1 MNIRSPEEEDDEM
14 KADRETAEASQKAN
28 AIEKSL
34 KILMLY
40 HPHNRELTTTEV
52 SKRLNLHKATA
63 SRILLTL
70 TRHGF
75 LQQDQQ
81 RKTFRLGPSVLRL
94 STAIK
99 QSLKSELVQIAKP
112 HLDELRDAV
121 NETVGL
127 EVISGDLTVL
137 AYLAEG
143 ARPVRT
149 TTALGAT
156 LPVHAAAGAKAIF
169 AHSPSAHWQ
178 GIFDRGVSGL
188 TEHTILDPQVYAR
201 QLQEVRER
209 GFAMDA
215 EEIDLGVTALAA
227 PVFNHEALA
236 VAAVVLIGP
245 SDRVRGEPDSEVVS
259 RLKEAA
265 EKISRDL
272 HYEPEGTH

>member
-1 MNIRSPEEEDDEM
+1 M
-14 KADRETAEASQKAN
+14 KQDKKTRDTSEKAN

-40 HPHNRELTTTEV
+40 YPHNRELTTTEV

-70 TRHGF
+70 ARHGF

-81 RKTFRLGPSVLRL
+81 RKAFRLGPSVLRL
-94 STAIK
+94 ARAIN

-112 HLDELRDAV
+112 HLDELRDLV

-143 ARPVRT
+143 SRPVRT
-149 TTALGAT
+149 TTSLGTTVPA
-156 LPVHAAAGAKAIF
+156 HAAAGAKAIF

-178 GIFDRGVSGL
+178 GIFERGVTRM
-188 TEHTILDPQVYAR
+188 TEHTITDAKVYSKK
-201 QLQEVRER
+201 LEMVRKQ
-209 GFAMDA
+209 GFAVDE

-227 PVFNHEALA
+227 PVFNHEALP

-245 SDRVRGEPDSEVVS
+245 SDRVKGDPASVLVS
-259 RLKEAA
+259 RLKETA
-265 EKISRDL
+265 ENISRDL
-272 HYEPEGTH
+272 HYEPELMA

>member
-1 MNIRSPEEEDDEM
+1 M
-14 KADRETAEASQKAN
+14 KRDKGMAATADKAN

-40 HPHNRELTTTEV
+40 YPHNKELTTTEV
-52 SKRLNLHKATA
+52 SKRLDLHKATA

-70 TRHGF
+70 ARNGF

-94 STAIK
+94 ATSIK

-112 HLDELRDAV
+112 HLDDLRDLV

-143 ARPVRT
+143 SRPVRT
-149 TTALGAT
+149 TTSLGAT
-156 LPVHAAAGAKAIF
+156 LPVYSAAGAKAIF
-169 AHSPSAHWQ
+169 AYSPSAHWQ
-178 GIFDRGVSGL
+178 SVFDRGVARL
-188 TEHTILDPQVYAR
+188 TEHTITDPKVYAR
-201 QLQEVRER
+201 QLETVRKE
-209 GFAMDA
+209 GFAVDE
-215 EEIDLGVTALAA
+215 EEIDLGVTALGA
-227 PVFNHEALA
+227 PVFNHEALP
-236 VAAVVLIGP
+236 VAGVVIIGP
-245 SDRVRGEPDSEVVS
+245 SDRVKADPESALVS
-259 RLKEAA
+259 NLKAAA

-272 HYEPEGTH
+272 HYDPASMA

>member
-1 MNIRSPEEEDDEM
+1 MEKGAM
-14 KADRETAEASQKAN
+14 KQDNKAVASSEKAN

-40 HPHNRELTTTEV
+40 YPHNKELTTTEV

-70 TRHGF
+70 ARHGF
-75 LQQDQQ
+75 LQQNQQ
-81 RKTFRLGPSVLRL
+81 RKAFRLGPSVLRL
-94 STAIK
+94 ATAIK

-112 HLDELRDAV
+112 HLDELRDLV

-169 AHSPSAHWQ
+169 AYSPSAHWQ
-178 GIFDRGVSGL
+178 AVFDRGVSRL
-188 TEHTILDPQVYAR
+188 TEHTITDPRVYGKQLDT
-201 QLQEVRER
+201 VRKQ
-209 GFAMDA
+209 GFAVDV

-227 PVFNHEALA
+227 PVFNHEAMP

-245 SDRVRGEPDSEVVS
+245 ADRVQADPASAVVS

-265 EKISRDL
+265 EKVSRDL
-272 HYEPEGTH
+272 HCDLESMS